1 MSSCV
6 IMAKHLRESF
16 SSICINRSKAKQ
28 PKLDSPSDPIISWTG
43 KYSHP
48 ILASLHHQCLVLVI
62 NSREVFLPTTLQ
74 VVRAS
79 IYKPI
84 MKTPVESQ
92 DIALAVFN
100 STASDNIVQLLFN
113 SSLLRFEQT
122 QTITSATVAV
132 VTRAIQ
138 DTTTANISA
147 VTAAEK

>member
-28 PKLDSPSDPIISWTG
+28 PKLDSTSDPIISWIG

-62 NSREVFLPTTLQ
+62 NSPEVFLPTTLQ

-92 DIALAVFN
+92 DIALAVLIAVHLIILYSYY
-100 STASDNIVQLLFN
+100 STAAYFVSNRRRQSQVPPLPLLQEPYKIQPPLTSVQ
-113 SSLLRFEQT
+113 
-122 QTITSATVAV
+122 
-132 VTRAIQ
+132 
-138 DTTTANISA
+138 
-147 VTAAEK
+147 